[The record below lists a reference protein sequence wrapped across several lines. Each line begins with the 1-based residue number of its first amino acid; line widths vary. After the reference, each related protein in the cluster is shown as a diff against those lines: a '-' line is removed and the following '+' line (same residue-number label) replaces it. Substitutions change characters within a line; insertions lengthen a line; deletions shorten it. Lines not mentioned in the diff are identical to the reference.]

1 MEAHDKEIYDEF
13 KDSSISRRL
22 SNDIS
27 YEGTK
32 ESFNIF
38 FVKKIHLKELIPYI
52 HTTYQ
57 QKKKKKKKK
66 KKN

>member
-57 QKKKKKKKK
+57 
-66 KKN
+66 